1 MMKSLS
7 LVVFPFCFVAFLGSA
22 AAAQSIPAG
31 VGTTP
36 ANAIGFELPKLSGSF
51 NYALNAAELIST
63 GFYSSQGT
71 QYNTDLSGEATY
83 LSSSTVHP
91 FSAIY
96 SGGVLLANSGEPTT
110 TFQSLSLTQNFM
122 TKHWNF
128 GVADT
133 VSYLP
138 ESPVTGLSG
147 IPGVGD
153 LGITP
158 APLGPDAGIGILT
171 TYGPRVSNTVT
182 GSVSRTINRHLSAQ
196 ASAYQVIQR
205 FIGDNASDAVDN
217 SGEGGTGGFTYR
229 LDARNSFPVN
239 YSYSQFSYTGTAYSL
254 TTQSGTVGYTRQW
267 TRRFNTSVY
276 AGPQRITNS
285 DPAFGQPSTQIV
297 AGASA
302 TYDARRTFYSLTYN
316 RGVNNGS
323 GVIAGSFSDNVIAA
337 ARHQFSREWNV
348 AGSIGYSRVTQLP
361 SIDVYNFNSSGV
373 SAGGQVVRLLG
384 RRLSAYGSYTVENQT
399 TSGSG
404 ALNLG
409 LVAPTGINN
418 GNGNAF
424 NGTYQTVGLGISY
437 SPNSFFLGR

>member
-1 MMKSLS
+1 MMKSLRWAVLPVS
-7 LVVFPFCFVAFLGSA
+7 FASALGSA
-22 AAAQSIPAG
+22 AFAQSIPAG
-31 VGTTP
+31 VGTAP
-36 ANAIGFELPKLSGSF
+36 SSAIGFEIPKLSGSF
-51 NYALNAAELIST
+51 NYSLNAAELIST
-63 GFYSSQGT
+63 GFYGNGNT
-71 QYNTDLSGEATY
+71 QYSTDLSGAATY
-83 LSSSTVHP
+83 LSSSTQHP

-96 SGGVLLANSGEPTT
+96 SGGVLLANSNVPTT
-110 TFQSLSLTQNFM
+110 TFQSLSLNQNFM

-128 GVADT
+128 GIEDT

-153 LGITP
+153 LGIAPT
-158 APLGPDAGIGILT
+158 PLGPDAGIGILT

-182 GSVSRTINRHLSAQ
+182 GDVSRIINRHLSAQ

-205 FIGDNASDAVDN
+205 FIGDNSTDAVDN
-217 SGEGGTGGFTYR
+217 SGVGGTAGITYR

-239 YSYSQFSYTGTAYSL
+239 YSYSQFSYTGTTYSL

-267 TRRFNTSVY
+267 TRRLSTDVY
-276 AGPQRITNS
+276 AGPQHITNS
-285 DPAFGQPSTQIV
+285 DAGFGAPSTQII

-323 GVIAGSFSDNVIAA
+323 GVIAGSFADNLVAS
-337 ARHQFSREWNV
+337 ARHQFSRVWNV
-348 AGSIGYSRVTQLP
+348 SASIGYSRVTQLP
-361 SIDVYNFNSSGV
+361 TIAVYSFNSSGV
-373 SAGGQVVRLLG
+373 SAGGQVVRALG

-404 ALNLG
+404 ALGLG
-409 LVAPTGINN
+409 LVAPN
-418 GNGNAF
+418 GNNAF
-424 NGTYQTVGLGISY
+424 NGTFQTVGLGISY